1 MMEELKMI
9 KINDELIKKLEKLS
23 NIELTSQ
30 EEQIIKED
38 LNKLLDYMSE
48 LDEINVEGIE
58 ELTNPINEEIRAPLN
73 KDAPEEF
80 ENREKIIN
88 NFPEKNDKY
97 LRVPG
102 IHG

>member
-1 MMEELKMI
+1 MI

-23 NIELTSQ
+23 NIELTNQ

-48 LDEINVEGIE
+48 LDEINVQGIE
-58 ELTNPINEEIRAPLN
+58 ELTNPINEEIKVTLH
-73 KDAPEEF
+73 KDIPEEF
-80 ENREKIIN
+80 KNRDKIID

-102 IHG
+102 IHN

>member
-1 MMEELKMI
+1 MI
-9 KINDELIKKLEKLS
+9 KINDELIQKLKRLS
-23 NIELTSQ
+23 NIELTTD
-30 EEQIIKED
+30 EEKIIKED

-48 LDEINVEGIE
+48 LDEINVEGVE
-58 ELTNPINEEIRAPLN
+58 ELTNPINEEIKAPLH
-73 KDAPEEF
+73 KDNPEEF
-80 ENREKIIN
+80 ENREKIID